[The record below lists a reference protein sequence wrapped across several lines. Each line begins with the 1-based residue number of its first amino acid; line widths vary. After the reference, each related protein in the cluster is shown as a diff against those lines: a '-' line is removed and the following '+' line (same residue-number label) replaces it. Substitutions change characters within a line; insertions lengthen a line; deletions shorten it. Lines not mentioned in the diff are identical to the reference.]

1 MPLNSSR
8 SNLNNRDAAAPR
20 GEETLVKPAPRS
32 LFRGA
37 RTGFLVLL
45 AILPLVS
52 GAAAPVRRGTPPRAN
67 APAPELVRMRF
78 WTAPE
83 HTRIVFDLTGAPRT
97 EPRFRLADST
107 TFEVYLAGA
116 RKSAAVTTEFVGD
129 SLVADIFP
137 SVSDTG
143 VSIRIRLKKAVTPL
157 GFVLDAAE
165 GVPNRVVVDVPMPV
179 NPDAE
184 RALEQRVKDLKKAKN
199 FIVAIDAGHG
209 GEDPGAIGHRRLQE
223 ADITLA
229 IARKLKN
236 QLEELPGINAVLT
249 RTADYFIPLRKR
261 VDIARRYQA
270 DLFVSIH
277 CNASRDRNATGTE
290 IYFLSLTG
298 ATDEASRA
306 VAEKENAAD
315 LMGGI
320 PPETGDDLLS
330 ILFDLRQNDTI
341 RRSSEIAEVLID
353 AVSADSR
360 LVTRGVKQAGF
371 VVLKAPEIPSV
382 LVEVAFITNARE
394 AIILQDAQFQTKFA
408 EHLTQGIA
416 AYKVTRDRAVGTAGG
431 AAGTN

>member
-1 MPLNSSR
+1 MPPNSSR
-8 SNLNNRDAAAPR
+8 SSLNNRDAAPR
-20 GEETLVKPAPRS
+20 GGERSLTRPAPHS
-32 LFRGA
+32 LYRGA

-45 AILPLVS
+45 AVVPLLS
-52 GAAAPVRRGTPPRAN
+52 GAAPARRPAAQRQA
-67 APAPELVRMRF
+67 APAPELVRMRY

-83 HTRIVFDLTGAPRT
+83 HTRIVFDLSGATRT

-107 TFEVYLAGA
+107 TFEVYLRGA
-116 RKSAAVTTEFVGD
+116 RKSPAVTTEFVGD

-137 SVSDTG
+137 AVSDSG
-143 VSIRIRLKKAVTPL
+143 VAIKIRLKRAVTPL
-157 GFVLDAAE
+157 GFVLAAAD
-165 GVPNRVVVDVPMPV
+165 GVPDRVVVDVPMPV

-184 RALEQRVKDLKKAKN
+184 RALQQKVSELKKAKN

-209 GEDPGAIGHRRLQE
+209 GEDPGAIGHRRTQE

-229 IARKLKN
+229 IAKKLKN

-249 RTADYFIPLRKR
+249 RTDDYFIPLRKR

-298 ATDEASRA
+298 ATDEAARS
-306 VAEKENAAD
+306 VAEQENAAD
-315 LMGGI
+315 LVGGI

-353 AVSADSR
+353 AVAEDSR

-382 LVEVAFITNARE
+382 LVEVAFITNPRE
-394 AIILQDAQFQTKFA
+394 AAILRDAQFQTKFA
-408 EHLTQGIA
+408 EHLTDGIA
-416 AYKVTRDRAVGTAGG
+416 AYKVQRDRA
-431 AAGTN
+431 AGTTSSPGTN